1 MDTFQSGVWVFLVH
15 SVSQRVVYAATEVEA
30 YDVFISYSWSTRDM
44 VRQIRDRLK
53 EKGYKIWFDE
63 DNVGVYE

>member
-1 MDTFQSGVWVFLVH
+1 VH